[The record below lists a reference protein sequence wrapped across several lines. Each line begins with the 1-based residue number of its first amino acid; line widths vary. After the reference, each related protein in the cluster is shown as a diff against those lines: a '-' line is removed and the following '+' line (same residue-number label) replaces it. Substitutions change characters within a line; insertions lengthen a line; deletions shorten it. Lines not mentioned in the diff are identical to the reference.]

1 MKVCF
6 LGKFCSADAECW
18 RQMERFGNEATADG
32 ALEAAA
38 LLHATHLSG
47 AAPRVV
53 LPPDCLAAIES
64 RLLEGRVSP
73 TLFADAAGAILS
85 RMLDAIP
92 ILHDPD
98 GSHEALS
105 AEHAEEPQPAAA
117 DGVVSPGVREHDGV
131 AATVDVARRRA
142 RLATVARS
150 WLSEARRSL
159 DEQEREGA
167 PPLAEPRAWRS
178 ASGAVFPWWQV
189 PLSDD
194 DDSEDGVDTATGSA
208 PAPCSSSPDA
218 PPRTPLVSSRRSPAL
233 DVPLEEAAMARGTV
247 AGTEL
252 RNAHERGATLGATL
266 LEGLLATLAV
276 GGTCEH
282 ASTRVTPATR
292 ALAAAVVADG
302 EIEDGADATSEALA
316 AAALAAAEC
325 REAALGSQ
333 SGRSLLARSGMPLD
347 PGSNGTAEAP
357 AFVQR
362 HVLAVAEAPP
372 PSPQNAS
379 EQVNAPAMPFDA
391 LQLDLSLKF
400 YGASVLDALAVQAQR
415 RADGAERM
423 ADGLL
428 RRQFHHDEH
437 QRDALQYQKLAFDV
451 RGAHGDDKGRPKP
464 LMKQRWGSGG
474 GGGGGGG
481 GSPEAAEASVFEGA
495 MHQMMVGSPL
505 DSARVAGLGGGVSSC
520 SPPPL
525 FDSSSPLPSGRLREG
540 RRPSFAR
547 EAIDSGRRA
556 TARSSERRSSN
567 LAV

>member
-1 MKVCF
+1 
-6 LGKFCSADAECW
+6 
-18 RQMERFGNEATADG
+18 MERFGNEATADG

-194 DDSEDGVDTATGSA
+194 DDSEDGVDTATGGA

-276 GGTCEH
+276 GGTCER

-357 AFVQR
+357 TFAQR

-415 RADGAERM
+415 RADGA
-423 ADGLL
+423 DSLL

-437 QRDALQYQKLAFDV
+437 QRGALQYQKLAFDV
-451 RGAHGDDKGRPKP
+451 RGAHGRPKP
-464 LMKQRWGSGG
+464 LMKQRWGS
-474 GGGGGGG
+474 GGGGGG

-505 DSARVAGLGGGVSSC
+505 DSARVAGLGGGV
-520 SPPPL
+520 
-525 FDSSSPLPSGRLREG
+525 DSSSPLPSGRLREG

>member
-1 MKVCF
+1 
-6 LGKFCSADAECW
+6 
-18 RQMERFGNEATADG
+18 MERFGNEATADG

-276 GGTCEH
+276 GGTCER

-357 AFVQR
+357 TFAQR

-415 RADGAERM
+415 RADGA
-423 ADGLL
+423 DSLL

-437 QRDALQYQKLAFDV
+437 QRGALQYQKLAFDV

-505 DSARVAGLGGGVSSC
+505 DSARVAGLGGGV
-520 SPPPL
+520 
-525 FDSSSPLPSGRLREG
+525 DSSSPLPSGRLREG

-556 TARSSERRSSN
+556 TAGRSSERRSSN

>member
-1 MKVCF
+1 MNRC
-6 LGKFCSADAECW
+6 CAADAECW

-150 WLSEARRSL
+150 WLSEARRSS
-159 DEQEREGA
+159 DEQEQEGA

-276 GGTCEH
+276 GGTCER

-474 GGGGGGG
+474 GGGGG
-481 GSPEAAEASVFEGA
+481 SPEAAEASVFEGA

-505 DSARVAGLGGGVSSC
+505 DSARVAGLGGGV
-520 SPPPL
+520 
-525 FDSSSPLPSGRLREG
+525 DSSSPLPSGRLREG

>member
-276 GGTCEH
+276 GGTCER

-415 RADGAERM
+415 RADGA
-423 ADGLL
+423 DSLL

-474 GGGGGGG
+474 G
-481 GSPEAAEASVFEGA
+481 SPEAAEASVFEGA

-505 DSARVAGLGGGVSSC
+505 DSARVAGLGGGV
-520 SPPPL
+520 
-525 FDSSSPLPSGRLREG
+525 DSSSPLPSGRLREG

>member
-1 MKVCF
+1 MSSF
-6 LGKFCSADAECW
+6 LGEFERCCAADAECW

-357 AFVQR
+357 TFAQR

-415 RADGAERM
+415 RADGA
-423 ADGLL
+423 DSLL

-437 QRDALQYQKLAFDV
+437 QRGALQYQKLAFDV

-474 GGGGGGG
+474 GGGGG
-481 GSPEAAEASVFEGA
+481 SPEAAEASVFEGA
-495 MHQMMVGSPL
+495 MHQMMVGSPV

-520 SPPPL
+520 SSEPPPL
-525 FDSSSPLPSGRLREG
+525 LDSSSPLPSGRLREG